1 MDLNTIKSYFVRLG
15 FEVNN
20 AEFNKMNQALTDAAK
35 FVHTA
40 TDSMLKS
47 FTVAS
52 VGIAGTMMTT
62 TAAIAGM
69 IDKVAQLDLEYQK
82 LALHMYTSTE
92 NAKQF
97 KIVTGSMGENINDIA
112 WVPELSQRYTT
123 LM

>member
-112 WVPELSQRYTT
+112 
-123 LM
+123 